1 MDFNPPQLSY
11 LVSGYLL
18 IEDHKQCQN
27 VQDVKCDQKNKFKK
41 IQANI
46 DDHSGIVRHKWE
58 WFILRPHKNDEQY
71 TRPIYLIADLIIKV
85 AHRG

>member
-1 MDFNPPQLSY
+1 MS
-11 LVSGYLL
+11 
-18 IEDHKQCQN
+18 
-27 VQDVKCDQKNKFKK
+27 KCTRCKAWPKKNKLIKK
-41 IQANI
+41 NQANI

>member
-1 MDFNPPQLSY
+1 M
-11 LVSGYLL
+11 VSGYLL
-18 IEDHKQCQN
+18 IENNKQCQN
-27 VQDVKCDQKNKFKK
+27 VQDVKRDKKNKLIKK
-41 IQANI
+41 KQANI